1 MKTQQTLVSLLQTVF
16 VRVSIGTI
24 SILLAICGCSLLGE
38 LDRLGKLYK
47 KLSLKKLIQANGLRG
62 TEIGLLWRDYTLS
75 FMLVNKNV
83 LLKIK
88 WR

>member
-47 KLSLKKLIQANGLRG
+47 KLSLKKLIQANGLSERN
-62 TEIGLLWRDYTLS
+62 RNRS
-75 FMLVNKNV
+75 FMERLYTF
-83 LLKIK
+83 LHAS
-88 WR
+88 